1 MAPRAERVCSLASLL
16 CAERTVSQ
24 NQQHTYSTAIAIW
37 SFRQLC
43 FAALSTQ
50 STLTVYS
57 TLPAAAAATVA
68 NAVACMLLC
77 ARGRAQIL
85 QCGQAWQT
93 GNNLLTAA
101 SMNI

>member
-1 MAPRAERVCSLASLL
+1 MSVLPCFPVVCREDSVTEPTTYLQYSDCHLELQAIVLCSPVDTVDTNTSLFTTSYLL
-16 CAERTVSQ
+16 
-24 NQQHTYSTAIAIW
+24 
-37 SFRQLC
+37 L
-43 FAALSTQ
+43 L
-50 STLTVYS
+50 L
-57 TLPAAAAATVA
+57 LLLLMLLL
-68 NAVACMLLC
+68 ACMLLC